1 MDSAPWKIF
10 QFEGREVVIDVDGGI
25 TIDDYRATPFPCE
38 ISHAAICDKG
48 LVATWVDHELRLARM
63 ALLPPANKI
72 ILKPANQYGAKRPS
86 ITRRKPT
93 LNVVPSSVKNAQYG
107 RDIVSPSSIFCIAT
121 ALGM

>member
-63 ALLPPANKI
+63 ALLPLTEKLENGVSKGELATKSKHNNGGKF
-72 ILKPANQYGAKRPS
+72 RM
-86 ITRRKPT
+86 
-93 LNVVPSSVKNAQYG
+93 VPHC
-107 RDIVSPSSIFCIAT
+107 RC
-121 ALGM
+121 